1 MKEANPFQYTEYCLY
16 SYPRNVETYECLT
29 IELELINLRGD
40 IRAQSYEMY
49 GHSTGYSN
57 PVEKYIQVIDKIENK
72 LHRLERKIIPV
83 REKHQEL
90 RDNQKDEQ
98 QAQQLIIMEKYYFEH
113 IPAIQIQREYEMPR
127 VIFINSRNKLVKSLI
142 PRLLKDK

>member
-1 MKEANPFQYTEYCLY
+1 MKNTNPFRYTEYCLY
-16 SYPRNVETYECLT
+16 SYPRNVETYEYLM

-40 IRAQSYEMY
+40 IRTQSYEIH

-57 PVEKYIQVIDKIENK
+57 PVEKYVQVIDKIENK
-72 LHRLERKIIPV
+72 LRRLERKIIPV

-90 RDNQKDEQ
+90 RDNKTEDQ

-127 VIFINSRNKLVKSLI
+127 VIFIRSRNELVKSLI
-142 PRLLKDK
+142 VNYRHL